1 MANLDTLTLKDSSGI
16 EKKLSRKTKQRV
28 LKVVELIRQGCSKT
42 KILELLQTE
51 EGIKEHQAQRLYR
64 AGMDYLTPSDDEQDD
79 LRASV
84 ISTLQDL
91 IEESRKDKDRA
102 NAIKAL
108 QQLSK
113 IGGLETQKIDINSD
127 IKINFNIDTE
137 GDSEDEQGD

>member
-1 MANLDTLTLKDSSGI
+1 MNLDDIKLQDSSGT
-16 EKKLSRKTKQRV
+16 EKKLSRKAKARV
-28 LKVVELIRQGCSKT
+28 LKVADLIRQGYSKT
-42 KILELLQTE
+42 KIVEKVSE
-51 EGIKEHQAQRLYR
+51 EESISRTQAIRYYR
-64 AGMDYLTPSDDEQDD
+64 AAMDYLTPTDEEQDD

-127 IKINFNIDTE
+127 IKINFNIETE
-137 GDSEDEQGD
+137 GDSGDEQGD